1 MIASDPGAFFEI
13 GQRRLLGGGDFQ
25 LRAKR
30 RGISHLESQ
39 GKGQAEAAGGAKVLR
54 QEVAGQRRPRCPAHL
69 SNSLSNLTGSPRTA
83 ALGHGLC
90 ALPSSMGHELYSRQ
104 LSPPSRGGGGRRG
117 QWPLPPQRFLPCQ
130 PLRARPI
137 LGSGTGQTLPVL
149 QAPSEVREKADAKHL
164 RVLWVEGG
172 GHPLDEVPG
181 SPPTR
186 LHSPGGGSRRH
197 RSVPL

>member
-1 MIASDPGAFFEI
+1 MTASDPGAFFEI
-13 GQRRLLGGGDFQ
+13 GQGRLLGGGDFQ

-117 QWPLPPQRFLPCQ
+117 TVASSTAALPPLP
-130 PLRARPI
+130 
-137 LGSGTGQTLPVL
+137 
-149 QAPSEVREKADAKHL
+149 APSSQAHSGVRD
-164 RVLWVEGG
+164 RTDS
-172 GHPLDEVPG
+172 PCPPG
-181 SPPTR
+181 TF
-186 LHSPGGGSRRH
+186 
-197 RSVPL
+197 